1 MSTKAKSE
9 MTNTVY
15 IGYDEREKTAYHVLK
30 FSIERIATK
39 GVRVDPIK
47 KHIMERMGL
56 FRRIIT

>member
-1 MSTKAKSE
+1 MKSKSE

-39 GVRVDPIK
+39 GVRVVPIK
-47 KHIMERMGL
+47 KNIMESKNK
-56 FRRIIT
+56 